1 MAPVL
6 PFLMVGAMA
15 AGAATSIYSAMNPP
29 EAPKP
34 PSATDQAKSDRAAL
48 DAAYAQSEV
57 LRKRKGSSSTILTGP
72 LGVTEPAQTVHAQ
85 LGG

>member
-15 AGAATSIYSAMNPP
+15 AGAATSIYSALNAP

-34 PSATDQAKSDRAAL
+34 TSPADAIASRKSAME
-48 DAAYAQSEV
+48 AAYAQAESM
-57 LRKRKGSSSTILTGP
+57 RKRRGSSSTILTGP
-72 LGVTEPAQTVHAQ
+72 LGVTEPPQTVHAQ